1 MKSTKYFKSI
11 NFVEKISNSILNTV
25 YYRFSRIDVSVLIIV
40 TCHSGN
46 KQSQRAFLI
55 TLRPAP
61 LPALSISVTC
71 STRTPGPGMGEST
84 FLSPA
89 YLINSPINF
98 TYVTLT
104 AILTALLELQGLV
117 ICYPLEGCWLKSQLS
132 SMLAAEWACKQ
143 EEFINRSLPYSNSP
157 VTSNHL
163 WGGHANSTS
172 QKTSPS
178 YSISNRLITY
188 PTRECAS
195 RFHQPLRQAGSSGI
209 NPSASKLSAW
219 PTSIHPLKPV

>member
-1 MKSTKYFKSI
+1 MS
-11 NFVEKISNSILNTV
+11 L
-25 YYRFSRIDVSVLIIV
+25 R
-40 TCHSGN
+40 
-46 KQSQRAFLI
+46 KQSERAFLI
-55 TLRPAP
+55 TLLPAL
-61 LPALSISVTC
+61 LPALSLSVTC
-71 STRTPGPGMGEST
+71 STQMPEPGMGKST

-89 YLINSPINF
+89 CLINSPINS

-104 AILTALLELQGLV
+104 AIPTAQLELQGLV

-132 SMLAAEWACKQ
+132 SMPAAEWACKQ

-163 WGGHANSTS
+163 WEEHANSTS

-178 YSISNRLITY
+178 YSISNRLITH

-195 RFHQPLRQAGSSGI
+195 RFLLRSPCTRFHQPLRQAGSSGI
-209 NPSASKLSAW
+209 NPFASKLSAW